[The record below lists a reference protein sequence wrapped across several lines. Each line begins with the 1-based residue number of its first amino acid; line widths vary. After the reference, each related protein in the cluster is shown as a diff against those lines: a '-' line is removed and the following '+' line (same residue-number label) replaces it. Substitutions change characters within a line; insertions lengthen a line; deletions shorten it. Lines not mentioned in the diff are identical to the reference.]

1 MLVYLPPILYYTR
14 FKVLPSFHEHVLL
27 LFYRIDGKL
36 VNLTARVGQKMKLAN
51 GTVVMDIQKT
61 FSSQSD
67 ETGVVLISLQ
77 YESGLF
83 NFLMVGLFPSAKKQR
98 NYRQRRKSDFCKFYW
113 SCYH

>member
-1 MLVYLPPILYYTR
+1 M
-14 FKVLPSFHEHVLL
+14 
-27 LFYRIDGKL
+27 
-36 VNLTARVGQKMKLAN
+36 NLTARVGQKMKLDN

-83 NFLMVGLFPSAKKQR
+83 NFLMVRLLPSTKKHQNISTKKEWRFLSNLLALLSLIVFPLRFFCNIGTKNLEGNKQFVR
-98 NYRQRRKSDFCKFYW
+98 
-113 SCYH
+113 

>member
-1 MLVYLPPILYYTR
+1 M
-14 FKVLPSFHEHVLL
+14 
-27 LFYRIDGKL
+27 
-36 VNLTARVGQKMKLAN
+36 NLTARVGQKMKLDN

-83 NFLMVGLFPSAKKQR
+83 NLSILGLLHYETAQFSNKEEER
-98 NYRQRRKSDFCKFYW
+98 FV
-113 SCYH
+113 

>member
-1 MLVYLPPILYYTR
+1 M
-14 FKVLPSFHEHVLL
+14 
-27 LFYRIDGKL
+27 
-36 VNLTARVGQKMKLAN
+36 NLTARVGQKMKLDN

-83 NFLMVGLFPSAKKQR
+83 NFLMVRLLPSSKKHQNISTKKEWRFLSNLLALLSLIVFPLRFFCNIGTKNLEGNKQFVR
-98 NYRQRRKSDFCKFYW
+98 LILRFTITG
-113 SCYH
+113 